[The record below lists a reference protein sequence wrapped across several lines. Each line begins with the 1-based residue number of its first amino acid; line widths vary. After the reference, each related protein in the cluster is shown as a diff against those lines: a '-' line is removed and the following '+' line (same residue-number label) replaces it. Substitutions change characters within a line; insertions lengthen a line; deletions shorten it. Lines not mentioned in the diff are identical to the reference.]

1 MLLNQIALNTMTGI
15 IGSVVTFAFGEWS
28 QLLTFFLVAI
38 TIDYITGIAASLRE
52 GQGLNSN
59 TGFWGI
65 ARKVLML
72 FIIMLG
78 HQMDLLLGT
87 EMIMAGAIYFYL
99 ANELISIT
107 ENYGRLGLPL
117 PQKIR
122 DMIQILKQKDK

>member
-15 IGSVVTFAFGEWS
+15 VGSVVTFAFGEWS

-38 TIDYITGIAASLRE
+38 TIDYITGIAASLLE

-65 ARKVLML
+65 ARKVFML

-87 EMIMAGAIYFYL
+87 EIIMSGAIYFYL

-122 DMIQILKQKDK
+122 DMIQILKQRDK

>member
-15 IGSVVTFAFGEWS
+15 VGSVVTFAFGGWS

-38 TIDYITGIAASLRE
+38 TVDYITGVAASLRE

-65 ARKVLML
+65 ARKVFML

-78 HQMDLLLGT
+78 HQMDLLLET
-87 EMIMAGAIYFYL
+87 DIIMSGAIYFYL